1 MTANSKYH
9 LKSNQKCDT
18 RKCVVC
24 NKLLQIPYCCAVQ
37 WPSGMPLFMAHSR
50 FFLLI
55 LDGGLGLQRCMAEN
69 LGEELEENYK
79 IEEIEEIIFVAN
91 ENMKNQ
97 SHPACQPI
105 QPVDKTLWVSKKSL
119 F

>member
-1 MTANSKYH
+1 
-9 LKSNQKCDT
+9 
-18 RKCVVC
+18 
-24 NKLLQIPYCCAVQ
+24 
-37 WPSGMPLFMAHSR
+37 
-50 FFLLI
+50 
-55 LDGGLGLQRCMAEN
+55 MAEN

>member
-1 MTANSKYH
+1 
-9 LKSNQKCDT
+9 
-18 RKCVVC
+18 
-24 NKLLQIPYCCAVQ
+24 
-37 WPSGMPLFMAHSR
+37 MAHST
-50 FFLLI
+50 FFLSI

-119 F
+119 FCTKLFQNFRNIT

>member
-1 MTANSKYH
+1 LSVINFSRSLTVVLFNGLLVCLIFMTHIKFF
-9 LKSNQKCDT
+9 
-18 RKCVVC
+18 
-24 NKLLQIPYCCAVQ
+24 I
-37 WPSGMPLFMAHSR
+37 LF
-50 FFLLI
+50 

-69 LGEELEENYK
+69 LGEELEENYQ

-105 QPVDKTLWVSKKSL
+105 QPVDKTLWVS
-119 F
+119 